1 MRHRS
6 LVPIVVSLAVLL
18 LGNGATA
25 SEVTAQQAPSPPRP
39 QEPRPPFPY
48 RSTEVRYPNASAPGV
63 TLAGT
68 LTIPA
73 GEAAFPVALLVGGS
87 GQSPRDQPFQGHR
100 MMLVLADYLTRRGI
114 ATLRFDD
121 RGAGQSTLGASRV
134 DELTTEDFVSD
145 VRAGIA
151 FLQSR
156 PEIDRR
162 RIGIVGHSEGTRS
175 AEIIA
180 ATSPSDVAFLVLL
193 AGASAT
199 LTKGEIVAAQ
209 SRAMARLSGLS
220 PQAQA
225 ADSEFVRRALPVTRR
240 ETDAGQR
247 LEEIT
252 AIAEQALAKVPAAE
266 RAAVEP
272 GIRTRV
278 QILASDNFHE
288 DAVTPRRDYLREVR
302 CPVLAVN
309 GGRDVL
315 ISAADNAPRLRGS
328 LEQGG
333 NPDATVRI
341 LPDLN
346 HMFQTARSG
355 TMEEVADIPETFAP
369 SALQLIGDWITARTA
384 P

>member
-1 MRHRS
+1 
-6 LVPIVVSLAVLL
+6 
-18 LGNGATA
+18 
-25 SEVTAQQAPSPPRP
+25 
-39 QEPRPPFPY
+39 
-48 RSTEVRYPNASAPGV
+48 
-63 TLAGT
+63 
-68 LTIPA
+68 
-73 GEAAFPVALLVGGS
+73 
-87 GQSPRDQPFQGHR
+87 
-100 MMLVLADYLTRRGI
+100 
-114 ATLRFDD
+114 
-121 RGAGQSTLGASRV
+121 
-134 DELTTEDFVSD
+134 VSD

-209 SRAMARLSGLS
+209 SRAMAWLSGLS